1 MNKITIEELAQKVA
15 GFMETSGKRQISFCI
30 NETSDKIFK
39 IIKFSFGEIVSLSLE
54 ENGKELYVSCPE
66 EMMRLAERTKY
77 KPRIN
82 MGAAARIE
90 IQIATWL
97 RPEINALYSEID
109 MPSSTTTLFL
119 KEESEDYKEKIDT
132 DVPKNT
138 DVVETKN
145 VSITDVSDVE
155 LGFFFL
161 FSVLLSK
168 YEEENVITFCKE
180 FDADVE
186 IPQLFKETYKAWEY
200 SDGSMEFEDFCDK
213 YLIYKDSKFGNPSC
227 PFCQSQVS
235 LADAFQ
241 RSGGE
246 WSILCPDC
254 GKYSNYH
261 IPNLLI
267 PVNTPVVL
275 KNGYDGVIIGN
286 NFDEINEMKN
296 FVYKVVPK
304 LYAECEN
311 RDVYAASAKI
321 GEIVKIATVKE
332 EQ

>member
-1 MNKITIEELAQKVA
+1 MSKCQCFHLRESDNTGECWGTKTREVC
-15 GFMETSGKRQISFCI
+15 FCNGDMAI
-30 NETSDKIFK
+30 CTHYP
-39 IIKFSFGEIVSLSLE
+39 
-54 ENGKELYVSCPE
+54 EN
-66 EMMRLAERTKY
+66 RTK
-77 KPRIN
+77 
-82 MGAAARIE
+82 A
-90 IQIATWL
+90 
-97 RPEINALYSEID
+97 SEQKADKDI
-109 MPSSTTTLFL
+109 T
-119 KEESEDYKEKIDT
+119 KEM
-132 DVPKNT
+132 
-138 DVVETKN
+138 
-145 VSITDVSDVE
+145 SIMDISDVE
-155 LGFFFL
+155 LGFLFL

-186 IPQLFKETYKAWEY
+186 IPQLFKETYKAWAE

-227 PFCQSQVS
+227 PFCQSQVP

-267 PVNTPVVL
+267 PVNTSIVL

-311 RDVYAASAKI
+311 RDVYATSARI
-321 GEIVKIATVKE
+321 EEIVKIE
-332 EQ
+332 EIKS